1 MRNQPYVP
9 KSKILVQINL
19 SNGMEVRGW
28 VFVAVDSRELDVF
41 NNPVTFFP
49 FLDES
54 NQIRF
59 VNKSQ
64 VVMVTPL
71 ERRQG

>member
-9 KSKILVQINL
+9 KSKILVQVHL
-19 SNGMEVRGW
+19 SNGMELKGW
-28 VFVAVDSRELDVF
+28 IFVAVDSRELDVF
-41 NNPVTFFP
+41 NSPVTFFP

-64 VVMVTPL
+64 VVLVAPL

>member
-9 KSKILVQINL
+9 KSKILVEIHL
-19 SNGMEVRGW
+19 SNGAELRGW
-28 VFVAVDSRELDVF
+28 IFVAVDSRELDVF
-41 NNPVTFFP
+41 NSPVTFFP
-49 FLDES
+49 FLDER

-59 VNKSQ
+59 INKTQ
-64 VVMVTPL
+64 VVQVSPL